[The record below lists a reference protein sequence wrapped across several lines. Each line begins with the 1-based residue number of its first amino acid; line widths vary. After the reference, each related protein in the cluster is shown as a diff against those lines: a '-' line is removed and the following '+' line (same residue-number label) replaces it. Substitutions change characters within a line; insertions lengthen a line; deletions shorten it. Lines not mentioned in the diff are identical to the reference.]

1 MALTGIDK
9 VKINRYLKEH
19 ANGDIYY
26 LDMCDYLGKR
36 GKISDIEFLEHF
48 TDCVVAEFSK
58 DVKISIKLPTID
70 IILAACFNDIFPSFE
85 NSAITQSVK

>member
-9 VKINRYLKEH
+9 VKLNKYLKEH

-36 GKISDIEFLEHF
+36 NKISDIEFLEHF
-48 TDCVVAEFSK
+48 TDCVIKEFSK
-58 DVKISIKLPTID
+58 DGKISLKQAAKL
-70 IILAACFNDIFPSFE
+70 LSVVGSFVE
-85 NSAITQSVK
+85 WIHEAKSEISEET